1 MSNNTIDPRILT
13 RHDGAQDLS
22 IDVVE
27 MENEPDVGSQMVVG
41 NDSQQFLASP
51 TFDFHEYNLSSIHSA
66 CKYRYPA
73 S

>member
-22 IDVVE
+22 IDVE
-27 MENEPDVGSQMVVG
+27 MENEPDVGSQIVVG
-41 NDSQQFLASP
+41 NNGQQFLASP
-51 TFDFHEYNLSSIHSA
+51 IFDFHEYNLSSVQSA
-66 CKYRYPA
+66 CKYRCPA